1 MCYSVSIERDVSVV
15 ERALDAVL
23 DKQAQL
29 DFFGLQA
36 VEKQLTPEQLQAA
49 LGLKRKPKEN
59 SSQFRYALKEPDGRV
74 YPGYFAPVIIRED
87 GKRKLVPM
95 RYRVRPQGTPHEIP
109 TKYNLFNCRIDSL
122 LTRPTWRR
130 LLARN
135 HALFPFVRFHEWVE
149 DPNGKKVQ
157 VSFAP
162 DSRQLMWAPALFDEW
177 SSLDGRIKFKSVAI
191 VTDDPPPEIADCGH
205 DRCPIFL
212 RQDLIDDWLTPRGR
226 SPEELLAILR
236 QKEPVYYHHEM
247 AA

>member
-1 MCYSVSIERDVSVV
+1 MCYSVSIERDISVV

-36 VEKQLTPEQLQAA
+36 IEKQLTPEQMKDA
-49 LGLKRKPKEN
+49 LGLKRKPNKN

-74 YPGYFAPVIIRED
+74 YPGYFAPVIVRDE
-87 GKRKLVPM
+87 GRRKLVPM
-95 RYRVRPQGTPHEIP
+95 RYRVRPNGTPHEIP
-109 TKYNLFNCRIDSL
+109 SKYNLFNCRIDSL
-122 LTRPTWRR
+122 QTRPTWSR
-130 LLARN
+130 LLGRN
-135 HALFPFVRFHEWVE
+135 HALLPFVRFHEWVE
-149 DPNGKKVQ
+149 GPHGKKVQ

-162 DSRQLMWAPALFDEW
+162 DNHQLMWAPALFDEW
-177 SSLDGRIKFKSVAI
+177 SSLDGKIRFRSMAI

-212 RQDLIDDWLTPRGR
+212 RQDLINEWLTPEGK
-226 SPEELLAILR
+226 SNKELLAILR
-236 QKEPVYYHHEM
+236 EKEHVYYHHEM